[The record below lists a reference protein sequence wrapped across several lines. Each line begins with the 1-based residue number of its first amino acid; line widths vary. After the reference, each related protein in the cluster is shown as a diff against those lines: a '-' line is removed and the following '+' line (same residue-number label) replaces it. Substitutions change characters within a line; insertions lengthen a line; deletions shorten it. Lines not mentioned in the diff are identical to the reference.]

1 MLRREQRIKQEDA
14 PLEKVDSVGVEG
26 NHAGEEEAGLRYR
39 GVVREII

>member
-26 NHAGEEEAGLRYR
+26 NQAKRKQDFDTAA
-39 GVVREII
+39 